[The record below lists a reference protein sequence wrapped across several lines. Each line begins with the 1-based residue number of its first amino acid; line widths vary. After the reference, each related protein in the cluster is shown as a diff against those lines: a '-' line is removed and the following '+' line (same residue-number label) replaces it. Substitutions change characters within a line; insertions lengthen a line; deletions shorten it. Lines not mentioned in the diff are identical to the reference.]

1 MTEAEWL
8 DCKDPGRMLQFLHK
22 RRQGPGL
29 IAALFSYF
37 RGPQTGPQKVS
48 QASDRKLRLF
58 ACACCR
64 QVWSSLTDER
74 SRQAIETAERA
85 ADGVAKRGELT
96 AARARAR
103 EAALRLTGVPGA
115 TAAWQAT
122 WKVLP
127 AAVRTASRA
136 AARQATRATADRIAF
151 AAARRQQADLL
162 RDIVGN
168 PFRTFAVPVQWPS
181 TVVELAQSLYAG
193 ADCAFALHD
202 ALLETGHTEFAE
214 HFLGREHPK
223 GCWVLD
229 LILGKK

>member
-8 DCKDPGRMLQFLHK
+8 ACKDPGPMLQFLERSRHD
-22 RRQGPGL
+22 PGL
-29 IAALFSYF
+29 LTALFAYL
-37 RGPQTGPQKVS
+37 RGQRGDRQNIILV
-48 QASDRKLRLF
+48 SDRKLRLF

-64 QVWSSLTDER
+64 QIWSALTDEH
-74 SRQAIETAERA
+74 SRRAVETAERA
-85 ADGVAKRGELT
+85 AERIAKRGELT
-96 AARARAR
+96 KARAAAR
-103 EAALRLTGVPGA
+103 EAAQRLTGVPGA
-115 TAAWQAT
+115 AAAWQTT
-122 WKVLP
+122 WKALP
-127 AAVRTASRA
+127 AAVRTASKA
-136 AARQATRATADRIAF
+136 AARQAARATADRGAF

-168 PFRTFAVPVQWPS
+168 PFRTFAVPMEWPP
-181 TVVELAQSLYAG
+181 TVLELAQSLYAG

-229 LILGKK
+229 LILGKR